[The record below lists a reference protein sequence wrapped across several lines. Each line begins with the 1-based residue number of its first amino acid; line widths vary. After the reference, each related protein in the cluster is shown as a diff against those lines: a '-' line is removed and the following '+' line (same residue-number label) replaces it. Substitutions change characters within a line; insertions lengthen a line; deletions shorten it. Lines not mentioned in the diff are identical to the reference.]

1 MGTGQ
6 RIIVALTVLA
16 GIFVAPPAASAQS
29 DPAQELVDKY
39 APIIMIKAQEDG
51 ECDSSGEQ
59 YAPTS
64 VDIVLDNNQIVLRQ
78 LGTDNPVMQAAP
90 GASDLFP
97 LGEGFYLDFPGDA
110 LDPGCLY
117 EKDFRKYAGDRRAVV
132 YGHVARQA
140 DRPDQLAINYWFYWY
155 FNDWNN
161 LHESDWEGIQ
171 VLFDVGTLE
180 EALATEPVSTGY
192 AQHEGGERA
201 DWDSTKLN
209 KQGTR
214 PVVYSSRGSHASY
227 YSSAL
232 YLGRR
237 GTEGFGCD
245 NTDGPSTMLDP
256 EVVLLPDS
264 VASADDP
271 LAWVNFEGHWGE
283 RQSGSFNG
291 PTGPITKDRWS
302 EPITWQ
308 DGLRDS
314 SAVVPGG
321 DDAGAS
327 VVDTFCAVVGFGAKQ
342 LVTLKQRPA
351 VLGIV
356 VVLLFLLVRSFARRT
371 DWTVRKPL
379 PIIERRRAGQLLRGG
394 VRMYRAHPR
403 KFAEVGLIYIP
414 IAIAIGVILEV
425 LRRIPL
431 LGTLLSSE
439 ENLGLVGL
447 GLSLTVSALG
457 YIIGFYFVAATVAVL
472 MDALGRGEDI
482 GAREAYRR
490 AFSHLGDLFF
500 ALLRSVLIV
509 GALMVSIVGIP
520 WGIRQ
525 LIRYQFIPETITLE
539 GTRGQAALDR
549 SSELIRG
556 RWFHTAIVLLSL
568 NGLVLLFTSIVGL
581 LLLIIFAG
589 IPLWLFST
597 IVTAFAALV
606 VPYTTI
612 SATLLYGDARAE
624 LEDGKLAD
632 RELATV

>member
-1 MGTGQ
+1 MSAGQ
-6 RIIVALTVLA
+6 RVVVALAVLA
-16 GIFVAPPAASAQS
+16 GIFVMAPTASAQA
-29 DPAQELVDKY
+29 DPEQELVDRY

-64 VDIVLDNNQIVLRQ
+64 VEVVLDNDQIVLRQ
-78 LGTDNPVMQAAP
+78 LGTDNPVMQAGP
-90 GASDLFP
+90 SASDLFP

-117 EKDFRKYAGDRRAVV
+117 EQDFRQYSGDRRPVV

-140 DRPDQLAINYWFYWY
+140 DAPDQLAIQYWFYWY
-155 FNDWNN
+155 YNDWNN

-171 VLFDVGTLE
+171 VLFDVGSVE

-201 DWDSTKLN
+201 DWDSTKLT

-227 YSSAL
+227 YASAL

-256 EVVLLPDS
+256 DVVLLPDS
-264 VASADDP
+264 VESADDP
-271 LAWVNFEGHWGE
+271 LAWLNFEGHWGE
-283 RQSGSFNG
+283 RQSGAFNG
-291 PTGPITKDRWS
+291 PTGPITKDRWTD
-302 EPITWQ
+302 PVTWH
-308 DGLRDS
+308 DGLRKS

-327 VVDTFCAVVGFGAKQ
+327 IVDTFCTVVGLGSKQ
-342 LVTLKQRPA
+342 LVTLKQQPA
-351 VLGIV
+351 LMAIV
-356 VVLLFLLVRSFARRT
+356 VVLLFLLIRSFVRRT
-371 DWTVRKPL
+371 DWTLLKPL
-379 PIIERRRAGQLLRGG
+379 PIVERRRAGQLLRGG
-394 VRMYRAHPR
+394 VRLYRAHPR
-403 KFAEVGLIYIP
+403 KFAEVGLVYIP
-414 IAIAIGVILEV
+414 IAIAIGVILALLE
-425 LRRIPL
+425 RIPL

-439 ENLGLVGL
+439 EDLGLIGL
-447 GLSLTVSALG
+447 LLALTVSTLG
-457 YIIGFYFVAATVAVL
+457 HIIGFYFVRATVAVL

-500 ALLRSVLIV
+500 ALLRTVLIV
-509 GALMVSIVGIP
+509 GVLLVSIVGIP

-525 LIRYQFIPETITLE
+525 LVRYQFLPETITLE
-539 GTRGQAALDR
+539 GTQGQEALDR

-556 RWFHTAIVLLSL
+556 RWFNTAIVLLSL
-568 NGLVLLFTSIVGL
+568 NGLVLLFTSIVAL
-581 LLLIIFAG
+581 LVLIIFAG
-589 IPLWLFST
+589 IPLWLFSI

-606 VPYTTI
+606 VPYTAI

-624 LEDGKLAD
+624 LEDDEPAD